1 MFATRPRA
9 TRRPVKHMGR
19 QLVIRL
25 LQMLLSLLG
34 MSLLIF
40 VLVRASGDPVD
51 LLRTSTTTEA
61 EVANIRAQWG
71 LDKSYPEQYWVF
83 VSGLAHGDL
92 GSSLIQ
98 RRPVTTMIGEALPNS
113 LSLGVL
119 AFVVGIGLA
128 LVLGVLAATNRDTWL
143 DNGVKFLAILGQA
156 LPGFWV
162 AIVAIYVFSVQ
173 FRLLP
178 TSGVDGP
185 ANYVLP
191 VLTLAFFLMP
201 GMLRLVRSSM
211 LDVLGSEYV
220 KLARI
225 KGLPERTVIWK
236 HALRNALIAP
246 LTAAG
251 AIFAGLITGA
261 VILENVFAWPGVG
274 RLLVTAVSGRD
285 FPVVQ
290 GITIMVAVVVL
301 AINLLVDIAYA
312 YVDPRIRI

>member
-1 MFATRPRA
+1 
-9 TRRPVKHMGR
+9 
-19 QLVIRL
+19 
-25 LQMLLSLLG
+25 

-40 VLVRASGDPVD
+40 ILVRASGDPVD
-51 LLRTSTTTEA
+51 LMRTSTTTE
-61 EVANIRAQWG
+61 EQIANIRAQWG

-83 VSGLAHGDL
+83 ISGIAHGDL
-92 GSSLIQ
+92 GDSLIQ

-113 LSLGVL
+113 LRLAVL
-119 AFVVGIGLA
+119 AFVAGIGLA

-162 AIVAIYVFSVQ
+162 AIVAIYIFSVHWE
-173 FRLLP
+173 LLP
-178 TSGVDGP
+178 TAGMDS
-185 ANYVLP
+185 ALSYVLP
-191 VLTLAFFLMP
+191 VFTLAFFLMP
-201 GMLRLVRSSM
+201 GMMRLVRSSM

-290 GITIMVAVVVL
+290 GITLMVATVVL
-301 AINLLVDIAYA
+301 LINLLVDIAYV
-312 YVDPRIRI
+312 YVDPRIRF

>member
-1 MFATRPRA
+1 
-9 TRRPVKHMGR
+9 
-19 QLVIRL
+19 
-25 LQMLLSLLG
+25 
-34 MSLLIF
+34 
-40 VLVRASGDPVD
+40 VRASGDPVD
-51 LLRTSTTTEA
+51 LMRTATSTDA
-61 EVANIRAQWG
+61 DLANIRVQLG
-71 LDKSYPEQYWVF
+71 LDKSYPEQYWIF

-92 GSSLIQ
+92 GNSLIQ
-98 RRPVTTMIGEALPNS
+98 RRPVATMIGEALPNS
-113 LSLGVL
+113 LALGVGG
-119 AFVVGIGLA
+119 FVVGIGLA
-128 LVLGVLAATNRDTWL
+128 LVLGVLAATKRDTWL

-162 AIVAIYVFSVQ
+162 AIVAIYIFSVHWE
-173 FRLLP
+173 LLP
-178 TSGVDGP
+178 TSGVGDP
-185 ANYVLP
+185 SHYVLP
-191 VLTLAFFLMP
+191 ILTLAFFLMP

-261 VILENVFAWPGVG
+261 VILENVYAWPGVG

-285 FPVVQ
+285 FPVVE
-290 GITIMVAVVVL
+290 GITVMVAFVVL
-301 AINLLVDIAYA
+301 LINLLVDIAYS
-312 YVDPRIRI
+312 YVDPRIRL

>member
-1 MFATRPRA
+1 
-9 TRRPVKHMGR
+9 MGR

-25 LQMLLSLLG
+25 LQMVVSLIG

-51 LLRTSTTTEA
+51 LMRTSTTTDE
-61 EVANIRAQWG
+61 EIANIRAQWG
-71 LDKSYPEQYWVF
+71 LDKSNPEQYWVF
-83 VSGLAHGDL
+83 VSGLARGDL
-92 GSSLIQ
+92 GKSLIQ
-98 RRPVTTMIGEALPNS
+98 RRPVTTMIAEALPNS

-119 AFVVGIGLA
+119 GFTVGIGLA
-128 LVLGVLAATNRDTWL
+128 LVLGVLAATKRDTWL

-162 AIVAIYVFSVQ
+162 GIVAIYLFSVNWH
-173 FRLLP
+173 LLP
-178 TSGVDGP
+178 TAGLGGP
-185 ANYVLP
+185 EYYVLP
-191 VLTLAFFLMP
+191 VLTLAFFLLP
-201 GMLRLVRSSM
+201 GMMRLVRSSM

-251 AIFAGLITGA
+251 AIFASLITGA
-261 VILENVFAWPGVG
+261 VILETVFAWPGVG
-274 RLLVTAVSGRD
+274 RLMVTAVSGRD

-290 GITIMVAVVVL
+290 GITLMVAVVVL
-301 AINLLVDIAYA
+301 VINLLVDIAYA
-312 YVDPRIRI
+312 YVDPRIRF

>member
-1 MFATRPRA
+1 
-9 TRRPVKHMGR
+9 MGR
-19 QLVIRL
+19 QLLVRL
-25 LQMLLSLLG
+25 MQSFVSLIG

-40 VLVRASGDPVD
+40 LLVRASGDPVD
-51 LLRTSTTTEA
+51 LMRTSTTTDA
-61 EVANIRAQWG
+61 EIANIKEQWG
-71 LDKSYPEQYWVF
+71 LDKSYPEQYWLF
-83 VSGLAHGDL
+83 VSGMAQGDL
-92 GSSLIQ
+92 GKSLIQ
-98 RRPVTTMIGEALPNS
+98 RRPVSTMIGEALPSS

-119 AFVVGIGLA
+119 AFVLGIGTA
-128 LVLGVLAATNRDTWL
+128 LVLGVLAATKRDTWL
-143 DNGVKFLAILGQA
+143 DNGVKFLAVLGQA

-162 AIVAIYVFSVQ
+162 AIVAIYVFAVYWHV
-173 FRLLP
+173 LP
-178 TSGVDGP
+178 TSGMGTP
-185 ANYVLP
+185 AHYVLP
-191 VLTLAFFLMP
+191 VVTLAFILLP
-201 GMLRLVRSSM
+201 GMMRLVRSSM

-261 VILENVFAWPGVG
+261 VILETVFAWPGVG

-290 GITIMVAVVVL
+290 GVTMMVAFVTL
-301 AINLLVDIAYA
+301 LINLLVDIAYA
-312 YVDPRIRI
+312 YVDPRIRT

>member
-1 MFATRPRA
+1 
-9 TRRPVKHMGR
+9 MGR
-19 QLVIRL
+19 QLIVRL
-25 LQMLLSLLG
+25 FQTFVSLIG
-34 MSLLIF
+34 MSVLIF
-40 VLVRASGDPVD
+40 ALVRASGDPVD
-51 LLRTSTTTEA
+51 LMRTSTSTEA
-61 EVANIRAQWG
+61 ELANIREQWG

-83 VSGLAHGDL
+83 VSEMARGDL
-92 GSSLIQ
+92 GKSLIQ

-113 LSLGVL
+113 LWLGTL
-119 AFVVGIGLA
+119 AFIIGIGLA
-128 LVLGVLAATNRDTWL
+128 LVLGVLAATRRDSWL

-162 AIVAIYVFSVQ
+162 AIVAIYIFSVNWH
-173 FRLLP
+173 LLP
-178 TSGVDGP
+178 TAGVGGP
-185 ANYVLP
+185 EHYVLP
-191 VLTLAFFLMP
+191 VLTLAFFLLP

-211 LDVLGSEYV
+211 LDVLGTEYV

-261 VILENVFAWPGVG
+261 VILETVFAWPGVG

-290 GITIMVAVVVL
+290 GITLMVAVVVL
-301 AINLLVDIAYA
+301 LINLLVDIAYA
-312 YVDPRIRI
+312 YVDPRIRF

>member
-1 MFATRPRA
+1 
-9 TRRPVKHMGR
+9 MGR
-19 QLVIRL
+19 QLVVRFA
-25 LQMLLSLLG
+25 QTFVSLIG

-40 VLVRASGDPVD
+40 VLVRASGDPAD
-51 LLRTSTTTEA
+51 LMRGPSTTDA
-61 EVANIRAQWG
+61 DIANIKIQWG
-71 LDKSYPEQYWVF
+71 LDKSYPEQYWLF
-83 VSGLAHGDL
+83 VSGMAQGDL
-92 GSSLIQ
+92 GKSLIQ
-98 RRPVTTMIGEALPNS
+98 RRPVTTMIGEALPSS

-119 AFVVGIGLA
+119 AFVLGIGTALA
-128 LVLGVLAATNRDTWL
+128 LGVLAATRRDTWL
-143 DNGVKFLAILGQA
+143 DNGVKFLAVLGQA

-162 AIVAIYVFSVQ
+162 AIVAIYVFSVYWH
-173 FRLLP
+173 LLP
-178 TSGVDGP
+178 TSGMGTP
-185 ANYVLP
+185 AHYVLP
-191 VLTLAFFLMP
+191 VLTLAFFLLP
-201 GMLRLVRSSM
+201 GMMRLVRSSM

-261 VILENVFAWPGVG
+261 VILETVFAWPGVG

-290 GITIMVAVVVL
+290 GVTMMVAVVTL
-301 AINLLVDIAYA
+301 LINLLVDITYA
-312 YVDPRIRI
+312 YVDPRIRT

>member
-1 MFATRPRA
+1 
-9 TRRPVKHMGR
+9 
-19 QLVIRL
+19 
-25 LQMLLSLLG
+25 MLLSLLG

-40 VLVRASGDPVD
+40 ILVRASGDPVD

-156 LPGFWV
+156 LPGFRV
-162 AIVAIYVFSVQ
+162 AIVAIYIFSVQ
-173 FRLLP
+173 LRVLP
-178 TSGVDGP
+178 TSGVGGP

-301 AINLLVDIAYA
+301 VINLLVDIAYA

>member
-1 MFATRPRA
+1 
-9 TRRPVKHMGR
+9 
-19 QLVIRL
+19 
-25 LQMLLSLLG
+25 

-40 VLVRASGDPVD
+40 VLVRASGDPAD
-51 LLRTSTTTEA
+51 LMRGPSTTDA
-61 EVANIRAQWG
+61 DIANIKVQWG
-71 LDKSYPEQYWVF
+71 LDKSYPEQYWLF
-83 VSGLAHGDL
+83 VSGMAQGDL
-92 GSSLIQ
+92 GKSLIQ
-98 RRPVTTMIGEALPNS
+98 RRPVTTMIGEALPSS

-119 AFVVGIGLA
+119 AFVLGIGTALA
-128 LVLGVLAATNRDTWL
+128 LGVLAATRRDTWL
-143 DNGVKFLAILGQA
+143 DNGVKFLAVLGQA

-162 AIVAIYVFSVQ
+162 AIVAIYIFSVYWH
-173 FRLLP
+173 LLP
-178 TSGVDGP
+178 TSGMGTP
-185 ANYVLP
+185 AHYVLP
-191 VLTLAFFLMP
+191 VLTLAFILLP
-201 GMLRLVRSSM
+201 GMMRLVRSSM

-261 VILENVFAWPGVG
+261 VILETVFAWPGVG

-290 GITIMVAVVVL
+290 GVTMMVAVVTL
-301 AINLLVDIAYA
+301 LINLLVDITYA
-312 YVDPRIRI
+312 YVDPRIRT

>member
-1 MFATRPRA
+1 
-9 TRRPVKHMGR
+9 MGR
-19 QLVIRL
+19 QLLIRL
-25 LQMLLSLLG
+25 VQTVVSLIG

-40 VLVRASGDPVD
+40 LLVRASGDPVE
-51 LLRTSTTTEA
+51 LMRTATTTDA
-61 EVANIRAQWG
+61 DVARIRQQWG
-71 LDKSYPEQYWVF
+71 LDRSYPEQYWVF
-83 VSGLAHGDL
+83 LSGLARGDL
-92 GSSLIQ
+92 GTSLIQ
-98 RRPVTTMIGEALPNS
+98 RRPVTTMIGEALPNT

-119 AFVVGIGLA
+119 GFGVGIGLA
-128 LVLGVLAATNRDTWL
+128 LVLGVLAATKRDSWL

-162 AIVAIYVFSVQ
+162 AIVAIYIFSVHWH
-173 FRLLP
+173 LLP
-178 TSGVDGP
+178 TAGVGGP
-185 ANYVLP
+185 DSYVLP

-290 GITIMVAVVVL
+290 GVTIMVAVVVL
-301 AINLLVDIAYA
+301 LINLLVDIAYA
-312 YVDPRIRI
+312 YVDPRIRF